1 MKSLL
6 NSMSSGV
13 RIRLTDLLVIK
24 MLNCLGLIPDSFSAE
39 AVDAF
44 TQDWSSLAI
53 VGKVLAPT
61 MRSSLVRGTLVVPMS
76 KSAYFWPFLS
86 TNGFHLN
93 SFIADWMYLPSRPDL
108 FVKGRAKNSLFSTDH
123 FKSRCLAPRIDFA
136 ATSDHGSYAGFCT
149 SSKGHCF
156 VCEP

>member
-6 NSMSSGV
+6 NSMSSEV

-76 KSAYFWPFLS
+76 KSAYFWPLLS

-93 SFIADWMYLPSRPDL
+93 SFIADWMNLPSRPDL
-108 FVKGRAKNSLFSTDH
+108 FVKGRTKNSLFSTDPLQVKVSCSTH
-123 FKSRCLAPRIDFA
+123 WFCCYEWPWFICGVLHIFKGPLLR
-136 ATSDHGSYAGFCT
+136 
-149 SSKGHCF
+149 
-156 VCEP
+156 V

>member
-6 NSMSSGV
+6 NSMSSEV

-61 MRSSLVRGTLVVPMS
+61 MRSSSVRRTLVVPMS
-76 KSAYFWPFLS
+76 KSAYFWPLLS

-108 FVKGRAKNSLFSTDH
+108 FVKGRTKNSLFSTDPLQVKVSCSTH
-123 FKSRCLAPRIDFA
+123 
-136 ATSDHGSYAGFCT
+136 
-149 SSKGHCF
+149 
-156 VCEP
+156 